1 MLSISIEMMV
11 HRLTIL
17 LVFLLHSQ
25 SFAEKIEFNKSIKPI
40 LSNNCFSCHGPDAKV
55 VKGDLQLHLREKA
68 ISELEKS
75 GERAIVPGNRD
86 ESSLWHRIT
95 STDPD
100 EQMPPPESN
109 HKLSSE
115 EIKTIGQWIDEG
127 AEYQGHWSFQPIN
140 PKEGNIDDFIKS
152 KLTEAGLT
160 SSVTADPQTLIRRLS
175 LDLTGLPPTQSEIN
189 KFISDQSVNAYEKT
203 VDRLLSSKAFAERL
217 AVNWLDAAR
226 YADTNGYS
234 IDDHRDMWVW
244 RDWVISSFLENKPF
258 DQFTLEQIAGDLIP
272 NNTNQQKVATGFL
285 RNSMNTHEG
294 GTIAEE
300 YRVTYT
306 ADKVDTVST
315 VFMGMTMKCAQCHD
329 HKYDPIS
336 QEEYYKFYA
345 FFNTS
350 SEPGNG
356 ALNANTAPLIE
367 AESPIC
373 SIDRVKRDAGMR
385 IKELRK
391 KRINPEVNL
400 AKERDEWEN
409 KKLESLNNQRPNS
422 DKNDTQFKI
431 DDSVKWIWSDKDN
444 KSASA
449 EFKKTFNL
457 ENDPLKAFIWFT
469 CDNECKIKINEQ
481 NIGTNEDWTKPKQI
495 SVKNLLKGPN
505 TIYVQA
511 TNQAGSAAG
520 FILSMHIIL
529 PSGEKINIVSDSSWD
544 SRTSKLDNKNWAK
557 AASIASYGED
567 PWGKIY
573 QENTPD
579 GFDKDLYLALSKDRS
594 GRSNEDWNKINDS
607 FSSVSGTFKIY
618 INQLNLEEKAIKKTA
633 DTGKSTVMVM
643 NYKPRKTHILIRGAY
658 DQHGDEVNSGTPS
671 AIKPKDVSSDNEST
685 RFDLAKWLINPNHPL
700 TSRVIVNRYWQMIF
714 GTGLVKTSED
724 FGSQGEYPSHP
735 ELLDRLAKDFISSG
749 WDLRKMIKK
758 IVMSDTY
765 KQKSN
770 LTKKAKEKDPYNRL
784 LSRSPRFRIDAE
796 FVRDSAL
803 FASGLLNR
811 EIGGPSVYPYQPN
824 DLWAD
829 VSHYGYPAGFTS
841 QKYLPGSGSANH
853 RRSMYTV
860 WKRTSP
866 PPSMIIF
873 DAPNRETCTV
883 RRLQTNTPM
892 QALVL
897 QNDPQYLEAAVSL
910 GKIMSLKPTPQEG
923 IKEGF
928 IKTLGRK
935 PKQKELTI
943 LMSSLTHYLST
954 YESRQKDAIYLLK
967 AGQSI
972 VKNSM
977 DAKKNAAWTLVAST
991 LLNMDEFVTR
1001 Q

>member
-1 MLSISIEMMV
+1 MMIS
-11 HRLTIL
+11 RLIIL
-17 LVFLLHSQ
+17 LIAISLGLSK
-25 SFAEKIEFNKSIKPI
+25 AEEIQFNKSIKPI

-55 VKGDLQLHLREKA
+55 VKGGLQLHLREKA
-68 ISELEKS
+68 ISKLEKS
-75 GERAIVPGNRD
+75 GERAITPGNRD

-127 AEYQGHWSFQPIN
+127 AEYQGHWSLQPIN
-140 PKEGNIDDFIKS
+140 PETGTIDDFIKS
-152 KLTEAGLT
+152 KLKEVGLSPST
-160 SSVTADPQTLIRRLS
+160 NADPQTLIRRLN

-189 KFISDQSVNAYEKT
+189 KFINDKNINAYEKI
-203 VDRLLSSKAFAERL
+203 VDRLLSSTAFAERL

-258 DQFTLEQIAGDLIP
+258 DQFTLEQIAGDMIP
-272 NNTNQQKVATGFL
+272 NNSNQQKVATGFL
-285 RNSMNTHEG
+285 RNGMNTHEG

-336 QEEYYKFYA
+336 QEEYYKFFA

-356 ALNANTAPLIE
+356 AINANTKPLIE

-373 SIDRVKRDAGMR
+373 SIDRVKRDASMR
-385 IKELRK
+385 ISELRK
-391 KRINPEVNL
+391 KRINPEINL
-400 AKERDEWEN
+400 AKQRDDWEN
-409 KKLESLNNQRPNS
+409 KKLESLKKQLPDSENKDGQV
-422 DKNDTQFKI
+422 KI

-444 KSASA
+444 KSAKA
-449 EFKKTFNL
+449 EFQKSFILK
-457 ENDPLKAFIWFT
+457 NDPLKAFIWFT
-469 CDNECKIKINEQ
+469 CDNECTIKINDQ
-481 NIGTNEDWTKPKQI
+481 IVGTNDDWTKPKQI
-495 SVKNLLKGPN
+495 TVKNLLKGQN
-505 TIYVQA
+505 TIQVQA
-511 TNQAGSAAG
+511 TNQAGSEAG
-520 FILSMHIIL
+520 FILSMQIIL
-529 PSGEKINIVSDSSWD
+529 SSGEKINLVSDSSWK
-544 SRTSKLDNKNWAK
+544 SRANKLENESWTK
-557 AASIASYGED
+557 ATAIANYGEA
-567 PWGKIY
+567 PWGNIY
-573 QENTPD
+573 QKNTSE
-579 GFDKDLYLALSKDRS
+579 GFDQNLYLALNKNKSA
-594 GRSNEDWNKINDS
+594 RSNEDWNKINDS
-607 FSSVSGTFKIY
+607 FSSASGAFKIY
-618 INQLNLEEKAIKKTA
+618 INQLNLEEKAIQKTA
-633 DTGKSTVMVM
+633 KTGKSTVMVM

-658 DQHGDEVNSGTPS
+658 NQHGDEVNSGTPS
-671 AIKPKDVSSDNEST
+671 AILPREASSNNEAT
-685 RFDLAKWLINPNHPL
+685 RLDLAKWLINPDHPL

-735 ELLDRLAKDFISSG
+735 ELLDRLAKDFINSG
-749 WDLRKMIKK
+749 WNLRKMIKR

-770 LTKKAKEKDPYNRL
+770 LTKSANVKDPYNRL

-803 FASGLLNR
+803 FASGLLSR
-811 EIGGPSVYPYQPN
+811 DIGGPSVYPYQPN

-829 VSHYGYPAGFTS
+829 VSHYGYPSGFTS
-841 QKYLPGSGSANH
+841 QKYLPGSGSSNH

-910 GKIMSLKPTPQEG
+910 GKIMSLKPTPKEG
-923 IKEGF
+923 IEEGF

-935 PKQKELTI
+935 PKEKELTI
-943 LMSSLTHYLST
+943 LMSSLTHYIST
-954 YESRQKDAIYLLK
+954 YETRQKDAVSLLR
-967 AGQSI
+967 AGQYFG
-972 VKNSM
+972 KNSI
-977 DAKKNAAWTLVAST
+977 DTKNIAAWTLVAST
-991 LLNMDEFVTR
+991 LFNMDEFVTR

>member
-1 MLSISIEMMV
+1 MMV
-11 HRLTIL
+11 YRLTIF

-109 HKLSSE
+109 HKLNSE

-152 KLTEAGLT
+152 KLTEAGL
-160 SSVTADPQTLIRRLS
+160 SSSATADPQTLIRRLS

-189 KFISDQSVNAYEKT
+189 KFVSDQSVNAYEKT

-258 DQFTLEQIAGDLIP
+258 DQFTLEQIADDLIP

-356 ALNANTAPLIE
+356 AINANTAPLIE

-481 NIGTNEDWTKPKQI
+481 NIGTNEDWTKPKKI

-544 SRTSKLDNKNWAK
+544 SRTSKFDNKNWAK
-557 AASIASYGED
+557 AASIANYGEG

-749 WDLRKMIKK
+749 WDLRKMIKR

-829 VSHYGYPAGFTS
+829 VSHYGYPAVFTS

-866 PPSMIIF
+866 PPSMVIF

-991 LLNMDEFVTR
+991 LLNMDEFVTK

>member
-1 MLSISIEMMV
+1 MTIS
-11 HRLTIL
+11 RLIIL
-17 LVFLLHSQ
+17 LIAISLGLSK
-25 SFAEKIEFNKSIKPI
+25 AEEIQFNKSIKPI

-55 VKGDLQLHLREKA
+55 VKGGLQLHLREKA

-75 GERAIVPGNRD
+75 GERAITPGNRD

-127 AEYQGHWSFQPIN
+127 AEYQGHWSLQPIN
-140 PKEGNIDDFIKS
+140 PETGTIDDFIKS
-152 KLTEAGLT
+152 KLKEVGLSPST
-160 SSVTADPQTLIRRLS
+160 TADPQTLIRRLN

-189 KFISDQSVNAYEKT
+189 KFINDKNINAYEKI
-203 VDRLLSSKAFAERL
+203 VDRLLSSTAFAERL

-258 DQFTLEQIAGDLIP
+258 DQFTLEQIAGDMIP
-272 NNTNQQKVATGFL
+272 NNSNQQKVATGFL
-285 RNSMNTHEG
+285 RNGMNTHEG

-336 QEEYYKFYA
+336 QEEYYKFFA

-356 ALNANTAPLIE
+356 AINANTKPLIE

-373 SIDRVKRDAGMR
+373 SIDRVKRDASMR
-385 IKELRK
+385 ISELRK
-391 KRINPEVNL
+391 KRINPEINL
-400 AKERDEWEN
+400 AKQRDDWEN
-409 KKLESLNNQRPNS
+409 KKLESLKKQLPDSENKDGQV
-422 DKNDTQFKI
+422 KI

-444 KSASA
+444 KSAKA
-449 EFKKTFNL
+449 EFQKSFILK
-457 ENDPLKAFIWFT
+457 NDPLKAFIWFT
-469 CDNECKIKINEQ
+469 CDNECTIKINDQ
-481 NIGTNEDWTKPKQI
+481 IVGTNDDWTKPKQI
-495 SVKNLLKGPN
+495 TVKNLLKGQN
-505 TIYVQA
+505 TIQVQA
-511 TNQAGSAAG
+511 TNQAGSEAG
-520 FILSMHIIL
+520 FILSMQIIL
-529 PSGEKINIVSDSSWD
+529 SSGEKINLVSDSSWK
-544 SRTSKLDNKNWAK
+544 SRSNKLENESWTK
-557 AASIASYGED
+557 ATAIANYGEA
-567 PWGKIY
+567 PWGNIY
-573 QENTPD
+573 QKNTSE
-579 GFDKDLYLALSKDRS
+579 GFDQNLYLALNKNKSA
-594 GRSNEDWNKINDS
+594 RSNEDWNKINDS
-607 FSSVSGTFKIY
+607 FSSASGAFKIY
-618 INQLNLEEKAIKKTA
+618 INQLNLEEKAIQKTA
-633 DTGKSTVMVM
+633 KTGKSTVMVM

-658 DQHGDEVNSGTPS
+658 NQHGDEVNSGTPS
-671 AIKPKDVSSDNEST
+671 AILPGEASSNNEAT
-685 RFDLAKWLINPNHPL
+685 RLDLAKWLINPDHPL

-735 ELLDRLAKDFISSG
+735 ELLDRLAKDFVNSG
-749 WDLRKMIKK
+749 WNLRKMIKR

-770 LTKKAKEKDPYNRL
+770 LTKSANVKDPYNRL

-803 FASGLLNR
+803 FASGLLSR
-811 EIGGPSVYPYQPN
+811 DIGGPSVYPYQPN

-829 VSHYGYPAGFTS
+829 VSHYGYPSGFTS
-841 QKYLPGSGSANH
+841 QKYLPGSGSSNH

-910 GKIMSLKPTPQEG
+910 GKIMSLKPTPKEG
-923 IKEGF
+923 IEEGF

-935 PKQKELTI
+935 PKEKELTI
-943 LMSSLTHYLST
+943 LMSSLTHYIST
-954 YESRQKDAIYLLK
+954 YETRQKDAVSLLR
-967 AGQSI
+967 AGQYFG
-972 VKNSM
+972 KNSI
-977 DAKKNAAWTLVAST
+977 DTKNIAAWTLVAST
-991 LLNMDEFVTR
+991 LFNMDEFVTR

>member
-11 HRLTIL
+11 HRLTII

-68 ISELEKS
+68 TSELKKS
-75 GERAIVPGNRD
+75 GERAIVPGDRD

-356 ALNANTAPLIE
+356 AINANTAPLIE

-866 PPSMIIF
+866 PPSMVIF

>member
-1 MLSISIEMMV
+1 MMIS
-11 HRLTIL
+11 RLIIL
-17 LVFLLHSQ
+17 LIAISLGLSK
-25 SFAEKIEFNKSIKPI
+25 AEEIQFNKSIKPI

-55 VKGDLQLHLREKA
+55 VKGGLQLHLREKA

-75 GERAIVPGNRD
+75 GERAITPGNRD

-127 AEYQGHWSFQPIN
+127 AEYQGHWSLQPIN
-140 PKEGNIDDFIKS
+140 PETGTIDDFIKS
-152 KLTEAGLT
+152 KLKEVGLSPST
-160 SSVTADPQTLIRRLS
+160 NADPQTLIRRLN

-189 KFISDQSVNAYEKT
+189 KFINDKNINAYEKI
-203 VDRLLSSKAFAERL
+203 VDRLLSSTAFAERL

-258 DQFTLEQIAGDLIP
+258 DQFTLEQIAGDMIP
-272 NNTNQQKVATGFL
+272 NNSNQQKVATGFL
-285 RNSMNTHEG
+285 RNGMNTHEG

-336 QEEYYKFYA
+336 QEEYYKFFA

-356 ALNANTAPLIE
+356 AINANTKPLIE

-373 SIDRVKRDAGMR
+373 SIDRVKRDASMR
-385 IKELRK
+385 ISELRK
-391 KRINPEVNL
+391 KRINPEINL
-400 AKERDEWEN
+400 AKQRDDWEN
-409 KKLESLNNQRPNS
+409 KKLESLKKQLPDSENKEGQV
-422 DKNDTQFKI
+422 KI

-444 KSASA
+444 KSAKA
-449 EFKKTFNL
+449 EFQKSFILK
-457 ENDPLKAFIWFT
+457 NDPLKAFIWFT
-469 CDNECKIKINEQ
+469 CDNECTIKINDQ
-481 NIGTNEDWTKPKQI
+481 IVGTNDDWTKPKQI
-495 SVKNLLKGPN
+495 TVKNLLKGQN
-505 TIYVQA
+505 TIQVQA
-511 TNQAGSAAG
+511 TNQAGSEAG
-520 FILSMHIIL
+520 FILSMQIIL
-529 PSGEKINIVSDSSWD
+529 SSGEKINLVSDSSWK
-544 SRTSKLDNKNWAK
+544 SRANKLENESWTK
-557 AASIASYGED
+557 ATAIANYGEA
-567 PWGKIY
+567 PWGNIY
-573 QENTPD
+573 QKNTSE
-579 GFDKDLYLALSKDRS
+579 GFDQNLYLALNKNKSA
-594 GRSNEDWNKINDS
+594 RSNEDWNKINDS
-607 FSSVSGTFKIY
+607 FSSASGAFKIY
-618 INQLNLEEKAIKKTA
+618 INQLNLEEKAIQKTA
-633 DTGKSTVMVM
+633 KTGKSTVMVM

-658 DQHGDEVNSGTPS
+658 NQHGDEVNSGTPS
-671 AIKPKDVSSDNEST
+671 AILPGEASSNNEAT
-685 RFDLAKWLINPNHPL
+685 RLDLAKWLINPDHPL

-735 ELLDRLAKDFISSG
+735 ELLDRLAKDFVNSG
-749 WDLRKMIKK
+749 WNLRKMIKR

-770 LTKKAKEKDPYNRL
+770 LTKSANVKDPYNRL

-803 FASGLLNR
+803 FASGLLSR
-811 EIGGPSVYPYQPN
+811 DIGGPSVYPYQPN

-829 VSHYGYPAGFTS
+829 VSHYGYPSGFTS
-841 QKYLPGSGSANH
+841 QKYLPGSGSSNH

-910 GKIMSLKPTPQEG
+910 GKIMSLKPTPKEG
-923 IKEGF
+923 IEEGF

-935 PKQKELTI
+935 PKEKELTI
-943 LMSSLTHYLST
+943 LMSSLTHYIST
-954 YESRQKDAIYLLK
+954 YETRQKDAVSLLR
-967 AGQSI
+967 AGQYFGRNSI
-972 VKNSM
+972 DTKNI
-977 DAKKNAAWTLVAST
+977 AAWTLVAST
-991 LLNMDEFVTR
+991 LFNMDEFVTR

>member
-68 ISELEKS
+68 TSELKKS
-75 GERAIVPGNRD
+75 GERAIVPGDRD

-356 ALNANTAPLIE
+356 AINANTAPLIE

-409 KKLESLNNQRPNS
+409 KKIESLNNQRPDS

-866 PPSMIIF
+866 PPSMVIF

-991 LLNMDEFVTR
+991 LLNMDEFVTK